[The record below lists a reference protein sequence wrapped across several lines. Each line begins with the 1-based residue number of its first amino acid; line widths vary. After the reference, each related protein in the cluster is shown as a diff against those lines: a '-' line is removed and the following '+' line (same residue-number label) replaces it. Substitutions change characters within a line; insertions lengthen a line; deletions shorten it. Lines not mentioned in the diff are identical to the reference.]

1 MQGFTIQNGNGY
13 FADPD
18 GNGTFYT
25 YGGGIYCQDSDPTLK
40 DLVITNNSGDEGG
53 GGGVFLYEASPTI
66 IGCFITNNTT
76 DDVGG
81 GLYARFSSVS
91 IINTKFIANEAD
103 LGSGCYLRNESI
115 PTMTNVDFIS
125 NVAANSGGG
134 VLLKDNADAV
144 MYNVKIVNNLAEGL
158 GGGLYVNNAD
168 PNLDFALIALNTSS
182 AGGGVSFEIILILF
196 LKT

>member
-1 MQGFTIQNGNGY
+1 MMVIKMGLLLFLKIMKIAMPSCKDLLFKMVMDILQTLMEMGLFT
-13 FADPD
+13 
-18 GNGTFYT
+18 T

-40 DLVITNNSGDEGG
+40 DLIITNNSGDEGG
-53 GGGVFLYEASPTI
+53 GGGIFLYEASPTI
-66 IGCFITNNTT
+66 IGCFITNNST

-81 GLYARFSSVS
+81 GLYARFSNVS

-168 PNLDFALIALNTSS
+168 Q
-182 AGGGVSFEIILILF
+182 ILILH
-196 LKT
+196 LLH